1 MKHLVLLILALA
13 AALNVWADNE
23 TTMLVEDFSIKP
35 GEQKELAICLNNP
48 SDTTFIQWVGN
59 IMLPKGLEFV
69 KAYSRGR
76 RYAELDPDRCGEL
89 NIFKE
94 GIATVGDKNGSLGV
108 IINGQGT
115 IEGHEGAIFYIT
127 VKASDSLQACGLI
140 RVFNVQVTDKDYG
153 PTHYPPT
160 FYAAATTPKPLAD
173 VVEEGIEDRPCEV
186 SEELT
191 AVQVSKDGTTLWA
204 KDSNA
209 WAKNAAWPYAPTQ
222 EQIDGP
228 HLYDKAADFDQSNW
242 VAITLPTALSSADVA
257 KYIGHKISGVSG
269 KLTSKLNPAI
279 TMTTMP
285 TAGEASSYTLNTY
298 CVANFVPQERT
309 FFMRPKPQEV
319 ANVRWAVYKDG
330 AFYVPAETKKGV
342 ADPYEGAVT
351 AKTDYY
357 EGTTELTN
365 NQLYLLKG
373 VMEALPQAPS
383 KAESVD
389 PKDSPL
395 STLFNLQVIDA
406 QTSGTV
412 TSIDDV
418 TSGKNVVDVLYCN
431 PAGLVSAKPFRGINM
446 VVTTYADGSRSVT
459 KTVVK

>member
-1 MKHLVLLILALA
+1 MKKIVLLILALT
-13 AALNVWADNE
+13 AALSVWADNE
-23 TTMLVEDFSIKP
+23 STMFVEDFSIKP
-35 GEQKELAICLNNP
+35 GETKEIGICLNNP
-48 SDTTFIQWVGN
+48 SDTVYIQWAGN
-59 IMLPKGLEFV
+59 ILLPKGLEFV
-69 KAYSRGR
+69 QAYGNRSKT
-76 RYAELDPDRCGEL
+76 YTKVNEERC
-89 NIFKE
+89 E
-94 GIATVGDKNGSLGV
+94 GMTFLVSKIMSNGSLGV
-108 IINGQGT
+108 ALVGNAELSIM
-115 IEGHEGAIFYIT
+115 GHEGPLFYIT
-127 VKASDSLQACGLI
+127 VKATDNLKACDLIKVYNSTLSD
-140 RVFNVQVTDKDYG
+140 
-153 PTHYPPT
+153 PTYARSYNPPT

-173 VVEEGIEDRPCEV
+173 VVDEGIEDRPCEV

-412 TSIDDV
+412 TNIDDV
-418 TSGKNVVDVLYCN
+418 ASGKAVVGVLYCN
-431 PAGLVSAKPFRGINM
+431 PAGLVSTKPFTGVNM